1 MIRSRLDDTEAALA
15 DAYQQLENH
24 RNALR
29 ELIERTACATNW
41 NLLTSGTRRYSL
53 APLAATIP
61 PVGGCLF
68 RTAERYPRPP
78 EVENRA
84 SLYTQPGFAA
94 RLGGTPTPS
103 PDLYF

>member
-41 NLLTSGTRRYSL
+41 NLLTSGTRRCSL

-61 PVGGCLF
+61 PVARTVASRKPPGIAAPAGGC
-68 RTAERYPRPP
+68 RCRRR
-78 EVENRA
+78 VR
-84 SLYTQPGFAA
+84 
-94 RLGGTPTPS
+94 
-103 PDLYF
+103 